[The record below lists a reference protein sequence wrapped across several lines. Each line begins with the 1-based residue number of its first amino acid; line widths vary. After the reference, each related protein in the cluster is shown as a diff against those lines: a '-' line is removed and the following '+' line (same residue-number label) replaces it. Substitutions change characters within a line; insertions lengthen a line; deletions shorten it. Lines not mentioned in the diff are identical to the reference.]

1 MSAMG
6 VIDAPGWVLS
16 AWRRSLEAVG
26 ATADRA
32 TLETYG
38 ERLIKRWSDPSR
50 IHHNLKR
57 LIGVLA
63 RVDELAPETHDPDV
77 VRIAAWYH
85 GAAFD
90 AAARQAYAHRGGV
103 DEVASAELA
112 RRELSELGVPAKVVD
127 RVSAL
132 IIGIARH
139 SAPKNDIDAQALCDA
154 DLGGLAAEPQRYQ
167 AYRREVR
174 EEYRHIPDRDYVE
187 ARLAI
192 VTKLLNR
199 NRLFKSPMA
208 QPWEDAARENLS
220 AELDR
225 LTSTLEQLPPRDE
238 SDPRGDAADQGAR
251 EHAGS
256 AGDGPE
262 PEADRRQDPALR
274 TRSNAAAGSVAAGN
288 SSAPAR
294 SARSDEEGSSDQAG
308 ENTDQADSGTRG
320 SAPAADAGPSED
332 AERKRQ
338 PEDRT
343 DDETQERSASNRDV
357 PSLSRPPRMP
367 AIKHHPVTRRR

>member
-1 MSAMG
+1 M
-6 VIDAPGWVLS
+6 
-16 AWRRSLEAVG
+16 G

-32 TLETYG
+32 TLDSYG
-38 ERLIKRWSDPSR
+38 ERLITRWSDPSR

-63 RVDELAPETHDPDV
+63 RVDELAPETHNPDV

-103 DEVASAELA
+103 DEVASSELA
-112 RRELSELGVPAKVVD
+112 RTELTELGVPEDIVE
-127 RVSAL
+127 RVSML

-139 SAPKNDIDAQALCDA
+139 SAPKDDIDAQALCDA

-174 EEYRHIPDRDYVE
+174 EEYQHIPDRDYVE

-208 QPWEDAARENLS
+208 QPWEDAARENLA

-225 LTSTLEQLPPRDE
+225 LTAKLEKLPPRDE
-238 SDPRGDAADQGAR
+238 STPHGETDDPSPAQPEAFENEPPPEDTPRSETDSTPSERDPAAERGTDQGNQAPPHT
-251 EHAGS
+251 EHA
-256 AGDGPE
+256 P
-262 PEADRRQDPALR
+262 
-274 TRSNAAAGSVAAGN
+274 
-288 SSAPAR
+288 
-294 SARSDEEGSSDQAG
+294 DEEPRESRD
-308 ENTDQADSGTRG
+308 RG
-320 SAPAADAGPSED
+320 
-332 AERKRQ
+332 
-338 PEDRT
+338 
-343 DDETQERSASNRDV
+343 RDI
-357 PSLSRPPRMP
+357 PSLSRPPKMP
-367 AIKHHPVTRRR
+367 SIKHHPVTRRH